1 MFFPDAVTEDE
12 IESIIG
18 NLNSRKAIGPN
29 SIPTNILK
37 EFKNRLKIPLTIII
51 NISFHTGIFP
61 EQCKIA
67 HIMPIF
73 KKGDTLDSSIPTSI
87 LKEFKNRLK
96 IPLTIIINISFHT
109 GIFPEQCKIAHIMPI
124 FKKGDTLDSSNYR
137 PISPLSNM
145 SKILEKARYTR
156 LYKFFTNLSVYTKSS
171 LVSEI
176 STQKIM
182 LLPVLQKK

>member
-1 MFFPDAVTEDE
+1 MIKKSPKYNKHFSSYLKNHNLNLFFPDAVTEDE
-12 IESIIG
+12 IKSIIG

-29 SIPTNILK
+29 SIPTN
-37 EFKNRLKIPLTIII
+37 
-51 NISFHTGIFP
+51 
-61 EQCKIA
+61 
-67 HIMPIF
+67 
-73 KKGDTLDSSIPTSI
+73 I